1 MIKNSKVWEEFERE
15 LIKKERLSYKEALKI
30 FEGLWEEGNALG
42 VLPPSDA
49 LEGIEVDIQIA
60 KILNSCS
67 KNS

>member
-1 MIKNSKVWEEFERE
+1 MIKNSKVWERFERE
-15 LIKKERLSYKEALKI
+15 LIKKEQLSYQKALKAFEALWQ
-30 FEGLWEEGNALG
+30 EGVALG

>member
-15 LIKKERLSYKEALKI
+15 LIKKEKLSYEEALKA
-30 FEGLWEEGNALG
+30 FEALWQEGVALG

-49 LEGIEVDIQIA
+49 LEGITIDIQVA

-67 KNS
+67 RNF

>member
-1 MIKNSKVWEEFERE
+1 MIKNSQVWEEFERE
-15 LIKKERLSYKEALKI
+15 LIKKERLSYEEALKI
-30 FEGLWEEGNALG
+30 FEDLWQEGITFG

-67 KNS
+67 RNS